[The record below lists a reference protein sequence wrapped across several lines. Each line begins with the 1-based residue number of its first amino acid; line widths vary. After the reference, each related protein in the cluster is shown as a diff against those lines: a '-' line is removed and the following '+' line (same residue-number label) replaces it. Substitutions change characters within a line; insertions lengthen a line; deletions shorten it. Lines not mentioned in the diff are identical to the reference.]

1 MYRIEEPIYFYLL
14 GSLLLLF
21 AGYLALLGWKKVQQ
35 RKFGDPE
42 LLKRLAPDYSPF
54 KLWVKLLLLSLGMA
68 FLIIGLTNPKMGTK
82 LKTMKREGVDIV
94 FALDV
99 SRSMD
104 ARDIAPSRLEKSKL
118 IMSRIIDKLGADR
131 VGIIIYAGT
140 AHALLP
146 ITTDHAAAKMFLESA
161 NANMLSSQGTAI
173 GEAIKMAGTYFDNDE
188 QTNRYFMILSDG
200 EDHESNV
207 VEAAEALHKE
217 GVKIYAI
224 GVGTEKGAPIPVVE
238 YGNKVEY
245 KRDRKGEVVISK
257 RNAEV
262 LKELAAAG
270 EGQYFDS
277 VDTETTVEGFT
288 KIIANAEKSAFET
301 KEFSDYKDQFQ
312 WFLAIGLFFLI
323 FDAFI
328 FEKKTAWVR
337 KVDLFKEKT
346 KNHEH

>member
-14 GSLLLLF
+14 FGLLGLIGIFLGLLF
-21 AGYLALLGWKKVQQ
+21 WKKRVQGRFADLNLLQ
-35 RKFGDPE
+35 RI
-42 LLKRLAPDYSPF
+42 APDYSTF
-54 KLWVKLLLLSLGMA
+54 KLTVKLSILLLGMA
-68 FLIIGLTNPKMGTK
+68 FLILGLTNPKMGTK
-82 LKTMKREGVDIV
+82 LKTMKRAGVDVV

-118 IMSRIIDKLGADR
+118 LISRIIDQLGSDR

-140 AHALLP
+140 AHGLLP
-146 ITTDHAAAKMFLESA
+146 ITTDHAAAKMFLEGAS
-161 NANMLSSQGTAI
+161 ANMLSSQGTAI
-173 GEAIKMAGTYFDNDE
+173 SDALKMASTYYDNDE
-188 QTNRYFMILSDG
+188 QTNRYLMILSDG

-207 VEAAEALHKE
+207 TTAAENLVKD
-217 GVKIYAI
+217 GVRIYTI

-245 KRDRKGEVVISK
+245 KRDKEGEVVITK
-257 RNAEV
+257 RNDEVLRELAGIGEGDFYDGNNTSQTVEAFAEV
-262 LKELAAAG
+262 
-270 EGQYFDS
+270 
-277 VDTETTVEGFT
+277 
-288 KIIANAEKSAFET
+288 IANAEKKEFET

-328 FEKKTAWVR
+328 YEKRTAWV
-337 KVDLFKEKT
+337 KKMDLFKEKRA
-346 KNHEH
+346 EL